1 MSSATKFFD
10 VQSSPVPPVT
20 VRPGDTALVIVD
32 MQYHDA
38 HPDGAFNVAMDR
50 IEPGSMDYF
59 NERTETLTVPSIA
72 RLLRFSREAGLQVVH
87 LMLGAEDRQYADL
100 TPRLRE
106 WVLSVERR
114 SGVADVFWAGHPDF
128 RIRSELAPADGE
140 AVVRKTAF
148 GAFNGSDIDDQLR
161 QRGIRSL
168 VLTGISTNCCVEST
182 TRDAAERGYGCVV
195 VDDGTADYE
204 PEAHAASLRALSF
217 NHARVVRSVDD
228 VMRACE
234 DGRPL

>member
-1 MSSATKFFD
+1 MPSAGKFFD

-20 VRPGDTALVIVD
+20 VDPTDTALVIVD

-38 HPDGAFNVAMDR
+38 HPAGVFNVAMDR
-50 IEPGSMDYF
+50 IAPGSMDYF
-59 NERTETLTVPSIA
+59 NERTETVTVPSIA
-72 RLLRFSREAGLQVVH
+72 RLLRFSREAGLHVVH
-87 LMLGAEDRQYADL
+87 LMLGAADRGYADL

-128 RIRSELAPADGE
+128 RIRSELEPVDSE

-148 GAFNGSDIDDQLR
+148 GAFNGSDLDDRLR
-161 QRGIRSL
+161 QRGIRNL

-204 PEAHAASLRALSF
+204 PEAHEASLRALSF
-217 NHARVVRSVDD
+217 NPARVVRTVDD

-234 DGRPL
+234 DGRPV